1 MASRE
6 KKDGKESGSAKLTRR
21 EAILRLIA
29 NERIATQNELSRRL
43 EEEGFPVTQA
53 TISRDIRELRL
64 VKTAGN
70 GGYYYEVGK
79 PAEKYHAPH
88 KFYSLYQALVRTVD
102 YAQNLVV
109 IHSDTGMAQAV
120 CAAMDSLDW
129 PGVLGTI
136 AGDDTV
142 LVITRDEECAAGLVQ
157 SLEEIRESP

>member
-6 KKDGKESGSAKLTRR
+6 KKDVRENGNAKATRR
-21 EAILRLIA
+21 EAILRLITS
-29 NERIATQNELSRRL
+29 ERISTQNELSRRL

-88 KFYSLYQALVRTVD
+88 KFYSLYQAMVRDVD

-120 CAAMDSLDW
+120 CAAMDSMDW

-142 LVITRDEECAAGLVQ
+142 LVVTRDEACAAELGQ
-157 SLEEIRESP
+157 SLREIRQSQ